1 MKDAVFSLFAG
12 RHQRVN
18 GKGKREI
25 SAREEGEKETP
36 TRNGGIV

>member
-1 MKDAVFSLFAG
+1 MKDAVFSPFAG

-25 SAREEGEKETP
+25 SAREEGEKKTP